1 MEIIASWFL
10 YFIIY
15 SVLGWAAET
24 VYCSVPKGH
33 FVERGFL
40 RGPLCPIYGAG
51 AVIILRALEPY
62 INNIPAIFILGLI
75 LTSLLEYITSF
86 LMEKI
91 FHMRWWDYSEHRFN
105 INGRVCLLNSV
116 LFGLLCVVLTEVIHP
131 PIEDLV
137 HRLPDPALFITAA
150 ILFALFIADTIV
162 SVRATILLKNHL
174 EKLRE
179 VEEQLRLRV
188 EEQKEKREEQKEKI
202 KEQLETSADRLKTRI
217 TESGEELKEQL
228 EAKKTE
234 YKEAKE
240 QRIGRIRTEKEEIK
254 EYLRE
259 KSARLT
265 TGEKYLL
272 RSFPRLKPGSRALEQ
287 AMEHYRST
295 LKKERKAQKKK

>member
-1 MEIIASWFL
+1 MEIAATWFL

-15 SVLGWAAET
+15 SVFGWMAET

-62 INNIPAIFILGLI
+62 INNIPVLFILGLI

-91 FHMRWWDYSEHRFN
+91 FHMRWWDYSEHRFH
-105 INGRVCLLNSV
+105 INGRVCLLNST

-131 PIEDLV
+131 PIEDLI
-137 HRLPDPALFITAA
+137 HRLPDPALFVIAA

-188 EEQKEKREEQKEKI
+188 EEHKEKREEQKEKI
-202 KEQLETSADRLKTRI
+202 KEQLETSADRLKTRL
-217 TESGEELKEQL
+217 TESEEEFKEQL
-228 EAKKTE
+228 EAKRIE
-234 YKEAKE
+234 HKEAKE
-240 QRIGRIRTEKEEIK
+240 QRVERIRTGKEEIR

-259 KSARLT
+259 KSAQLT
-265 TGEKYLL
+265 AGEKYLL
-272 RSFPRLKPGSRALEQ
+272 RSFPHLKPGSRTLAQ
-287 AMEHYRST
+287 AMEHYRTT
-295 LKKERKAQKKK
+295 LKKERENQKKK

>member
-15 SVLGWAAET
+15 SVLGWMAET
-24 VYCSVPKGH
+24 VYCSMPKGH

-62 INNIPAIFILGLI
+62 INNIPVLFILGLI

-116 LFGLLCVVLTEVIHP
+116 LFGLLCVVLTEVIHL
-131 PIEDLV
+131 PIENLV
-137 HRLPDPALFITAA
+137 QRLPDPALFITAS
-150 ILFALFIADTIV
+150 ILFALFIADAIV

-188 EEQKEKREEQKEKI
+188 EEHKEKREEQKEKI
-202 KEQLETSADRLKTRI
+202 KEQLETSTDRLKTRI
-217 TESGEELKEQL
+217 AESGEELKEQL

-240 QRIGRIRTEKEEIK
+240 
-254 EYLRE
+254 
-259 KSARLT
+259 
-265 TGEKYLL
+265 
-272 RSFPRLKPGSRALEQ
+272 
-287 AMEHYRST
+287 
-295 LKKERKAQKKK
+295 

>member
-1 MEIIASWFL
+1 MEIAATWFL

-15 SVLGWAAET
+15 SVCWMAET

-40 RGPLCPIYGAG
+40 RGPHCPIYGAG

-62 INNIPAIFILGLI
+62 IDNIPVLFILGLI

-91 FHMRWWDYSEHRFN
+91 FHMRWWDYSEHRFH
-105 INGRVCLLNSV
+105 INGRVCLLNST

-131 PIEDLV
+131 PIEDLIR
-137 HRLPDPALFITAA
+137 RLPDPALFVIAA

-188 EEQKEKREEQKEKI
+188 EEHKEKREEQKEKI
-202 KEQLETSADRLKTRI
+202 KEQLETSADRLKTRL
-217 TESGEELKEQL
+217 TESEEEFKEQL
-228 EAKKTE
+228 EAKRIE
-234 YKEAKE
+234 HKEAKE
-240 QRIGRIRTEKEEIK
+240 QRVERIRTGKEEIR

-259 KSARLT
+259 KSAQLT
-265 TGEKYLL
+265 AGEKYLL
-272 RSFPRLKPGSRALEQ
+272 RSFPHLKPGSRTLAQ
-287 AMEHYRST
+287 AMEHYRTT
-295 LKKERKAQKKK
+295 LKKERENQKKK

>member
-1 MEIIASWFL
+1 MEIAATWFL

-15 SVLGWAAET
+15 SVLGWMAET

-62 INNIPAIFILGLI
+62 IDNIPVLFILGLI

-91 FHMRWWDYSEHRFN
+91 FHMRWWDYSEHRFH
-105 INGRVCLLNSV
+105 INGRVCLLNST

-131 PIEDLV
+131 PIEDLI
-137 HRLPDPALFITAA
+137 HRLPDPALFVIAA

-188 EEQKEKREEQKEKI
+188 EEHKEKREEQKEKI
-202 KEQLETSADRLKTRI
+202 KEQLETSADRLKTRL
-217 TESGEELKEQL
+217 TESEEEFKEQL
-228 EAKKTE
+228 EAKRTE
-234 YKEAKE
+234 HKEAKE
-240 QRIGRIRTEKEEIK
+240 QRVERIRTGKEEIR

-265 TGEKYLL
+265 AGEKYLL
-272 RSFPRLKPGSRALEQ
+272 RSFPHLKPGSRTLAQ
-287 AMEHYRST
+287 AMEHYRTT
-295 LKKERKAQKKK
+295 LKKERENQKKK

>member
-1 MEIIASWFL
+1 MEIAASWFL

-15 SVLGWAAET
+15 SVLGWMAET

-62 INNIPAIFILGLI
+62 IDNIPVLFILGLI

-91 FHMRWWDYSEHRFN
+91 FHMRWWDYSEHRFH
-105 INGRVCLLNSV
+105 INGRVCLLNST

-137 HRLPDPALFITAA
+137 HRLPDTTLFTIAAALF
-150 ILFALFIADTIV
+150 LLFIADVIV
-162 SVRATILLKNHL
+162 SVRSTILLKNHL

-179 VEEQLRLRV
+179 
-188 EEQKEKREEQKEKI
+188 I
-202 KEQLETSADRLKTRI
+202 
-217 TESGEELKEQL
+217 
-228 EAKKTE
+228 
-234 YKEAKE
+234 
-240 QRIGRIRTEKEEIK
+240 
-254 EYLRE
+254 
-259 KSARLT
+259 
-265 TGEKYLL
+265 
-272 RSFPRLKPGSRALEQ
+272 
-287 AMEHYRST
+287 
-295 LKKERKAQKKK
+295 

>member
-1 MEIIASWFL
+1 MEIAATWFL

-15 SVLGWAAET
+15 SVLGWMAET

-62 INNIPAIFILGLI
+62 IDNIPVLFILGLI

-91 FHMRWWDYSEHRFN
+91 FHMRWWDYSEHRFH
-105 INGRVCLLNSV
+105 INGRVCLLNST

-131 PIEDLV
+131 PIENLI
-137 HRLPDPALFITAA
+137 HRLPDPALFVIAA

-162 SVRATILLKNHL
+162 SVRATILLKKHL

-188 EEQKEKREEQKEKI
+188 EEHKEKREKQKEKI
-202 KEQLETSADRLKTRI
+202 KEQLETSADRLKTRL
-217 TESGEELKEQL
+217 TESEEEFKEQL
-228 EAKKTE
+228 EAKRIE
-234 YKEAKE
+234 HKEAKE
-240 QRIGRIRTEKEEIK
+240 QRVERIRTEKEEIR

-265 TGEKYLL
+265 AGEKYLL
-272 RSFPRLKPGSRALEQ
+272 RSFPHLKPGSRTLAQ
-287 AMEHYRST
+287 AMEHYRTT
-295 LKKERKAQKKK
+295 LKKERENQKKK

>member
-1 MEIIASWFL
+1 MEIASSWFL

-15 SVLGWAAET
+15 SVLGWMAET

-62 INNIPAIFILGLI
+62 IDNIPVLFILGLI

-91 FHMRWWDYSEHRFN
+91 FHMRWWDYSEHRFH
-105 INGRVCLLNSV
+105 INGRVCLLNST

-131 PIEDLV
+131 PIEDLIR
-137 HRLPDPALFITAA
+137 RLPDPALFVIAA

-179 VEEQLRLRV
+179 IEEQLRLRV
-188 EEQKEKREEQKEKI
+188 EEHKEKREEQKEKI
-202 KEQLETSADRLKTRI
+202 KEQLETSADRLKERI
-217 TESGEELKEQL
+217 VESGDEFKEHV
-228 EAKKTE
+228 ETGKAKR
-234 YKEAKE
+234 KEIRE
-240 QRIGRIRTEKEEIK
+240 QRTEQFRAEKEEIK
-254 EYLRE
+254 EYLKER
-259 KSARLT
+259 SARLT
-265 TGEKYLL
+265 SGEKYLL
-272 RSFPRLKPGSRALEQ
+272 RSFPHLKPGSRTLAQ
-287 AMEHYRST
+287 AMEHYRTT
-295 LKKERKAQKKK
+295 LKKERENQKKK

>member
-15 SVLGWAAET
+15 SILGWAAET
-24 VYCSVPKGH
+24 VYCSIPQKH

-51 AVIILRALEPY
+51 AVIILRSLEPY
-62 INNIPAIFILGLI
+62 IDNIPALFILGLI
-75 LTSLLEYITSF
+75 LTSILEYITSF
-86 LMEKI
+86 LMEKL
-91 FHMRWWDYSEHRFN
+91 FHMRWWDYSEHRFH

-137 HRLPDPALFITAA
+137 HRLPDTALFIIAA
-150 ILFALFIADTIV
+150 ALFLLFIADVIV
-162 SVRATILLKNHL
+162 SVHATIRLKNHL

-179 VEEQLRLRV
+179 AEEQIRLRL
-188 EEQKEKREEQKEKI
+188 EEHKEKREEQKERI
-202 KEQLETSADRLKTRI
+202 KEQLEISADLLKERI

-228 EAKKTE
+228 EAGKAKR
-234 YKEAKE
+234 KETRE
-240 QRIGRIRTEKEEIK
+240 QRAEQFRAEKEELK
-254 EYLRE
+254 EYFKE

-265 TGEKYLL
+265 SGEKYLL
-272 RSFPRLKPGSRALEQ
+272 RSFPHMKSSSHTMEQ
-287 AMEHYRST
+287 ALEHYRDIMN
-295 LKKERKAQKKK
+295 KDRPNQKKK